1 MEISCTGLF
10 YFVDQDGG
18 NEKAIRDFSKHR
30 IDDIQTIV
38 QQSFNEGE
46 KLQMIGGEKEFSGTT
61 GESSIQTKSFFDLI
75 STTNMEYKKALEMTS
90 SPNKG

>member
-1 MEISCTGLF
+1 MTF

-30 IDDIQTIV
+30 IDNIHTIV

-46 KLQMIGGEKEFSGTT
+46 KLQMIGGEQKLSGTT
-61 GESSIQTKSFFDLI
+61 GESSTQTKSFFDLI